1 MDAVRL
7 ILATRHA
14 LAQAWQVQDL
24 ITEAWQAQA
33 LAEAVGGHLA
43 LHGPP
48 ELRAAGFSVCE
59 AGGRAGGPV
68 GLSGVRA
75 DTVRAA
81 ILTGVREPA
90 RALTELRDLLS
101 ELGAALVGV
110 ACSAEDEAVYWQC
123 IDAVDAAE
131 DSKDRVCALLHAVGG
146 RPGDPD
152 EESGGGPEKQPGDGP
167 AGRSG
172 GRT

>member
-14 LAQAWQVQDL
+14 LEQAWQVEDL
-24 ITEAWQAQA
+24 ITEAWQTQA

-48 ELRAAGFSVCE
+48 ELRTAGFSVCE
-59 AGGRAGGPV
+59 TGGGRACGPA
-68 GLSGVRA
+68 GLCGLPGVRPE
-75 DTVRAA
+75 TVRAS

-101 ELGAALVGV
+101 ELGAALVGL
-110 ACSAEDEAVYWQC
+110 ACSAEEEAVYWQC
-123 IDAVDAAE
+123 IDAMDAAE
-131 DSKDRVCALLHAVGG
+131 DSKDRVCALLGALG
-146 RPGDPD
+146 
-152 EESGGGPEKQPGDGP
+152 S
-167 AGRSG
+167 
-172 GRT
+172 

>member
-7 ILATRHA
+7 IMATRHA
-14 LAQAWQVQDL
+14 LEQAWQVQDL

-59 AGGRAGGPV
+59 AGGGRGCGPV
-68 GLSGVRA
+68 GVPGPRMDA
-75 DTVRAA
+75 VRAA

-110 ACSAEDEAVYWQC
+110 ACSADDEAVYWQC

-131 DSKDRVCALLHAVGG
+131 DSKDRVCALLRAVGERPG
-146 RPGDPD
+146 ERPGERTSEDGSGERPGD
-152 EESGGGPEKQPGDGP
+152 
-167 AGRSG
+167 RI
-172 GRT
+172 

>member
-14 LAQAWQVQDL
+14 LEQAWQVEDL

-43 LHGPP
+43 LHGPA
-48 ELRAAGFSVCE
+48 ELRAAGLSVGE
-59 AGGRAGGPV
+59 TGGGRVCGPT
-68 GLSGVRA
+68 GLSGLPGVRPE
-75 DTVRAA
+75 TVRAS

-101 ELGAALVGV
+101 ELGAALVGL
-110 ACSAEDEAVYWQC
+110 ACSAEEEAVYWQC
-123 IDAVDAAE
+123 IDAMDAAE
-131 DSKDRVCALLHAVGG
+131 DSKDRVCALLGALG
-146 RPGDPD
+146 
-152 EESGGGPEKQPGDGP
+152 
-167 AGRSG
+167 A
-172 GRT
+172 

>member
-14 LAQAWQVQDL
+14 LEQAWQVQDL

-48 ELRAAGFSVCE
+48 ELRAAGFTVCE
-59 AGGRAGGPV
+59 PGGGRACGPA
-68 GLSGVRA
+68 GLSGLPGARPE
-75 DTVRAA
+75 TVRAS
-81 ILTGVREPA
+81 ILTCVREPA

-101 ELGAALVGV
+101 ELGAALVGL
-110 ACSAEDEAVYWQC
+110 ACSAEEEAVYWQC
-123 IDAVDAAE
+123 IDAMDAAE
-131 DSKDRVCALLHAVGG
+131 ESKDRVCALLGALG
-146 RPGDPD
+146 
-152 EESGGGPEKQPGDGP
+152 S
-167 AGRSG
+167 
-172 GRT
+172 

>member
-14 LAQAWQVQDL
+14 LEQAWQVEDL

-43 LHGPP
+43 LHGTA
-48 ELRAAGFSVCE
+48 ELRAAGLSVCE
-59 AGGRAGGPV
+59 TGGGRVCGPT
-68 GLSGVRA
+68 GLSGLPGVRPE
-75 DTVRAA
+75 TVRAS

-101 ELGAALVGV
+101 ELGAALVGL
-110 ACSAEDEAVYWQC
+110 ACSAEEEAVYWQC
-123 IDAVDAAE
+123 IDAMDAAE
-131 DSKDRVCALLHAVGG
+131 DSKDRVCALLGALG
-146 RPGDPD
+146 
-152 EESGGGPEKQPGDGP
+152 S
-167 AGRSG
+167 
-172 GRT
+172 